1 MNASFCLSSE
11 SSKQRKQRGQQQRR
25 KRLAFLQL
33 LAREK
38 RGGLAA
44 CLLGI
49 CVLGEGGVVALSEAD
64 LVIRL
69 SRARLGVL
77 RLGHVVACVRITSHD
92 ILRDGVRAAAA
103 FLLRRP
109 HRAGFLSGSF
119 SSFPRIWLASL
130 IQQKSGP
137 KAPLSPQM
145 GAKARAG
152 CQVGPEALPAL
163 RAVQVGASAS
173 APARRAL
180 TLSAP
185 GQGGS

>member
-1 MNASFCLSSE
+1 MLSE
-11 SSKQRKQRGQQQRR
+11 SSKQRKQRGQQQTR
-25 KRLAFLQL
+25 KQKGLDCLQF

-49 CVLGEGGVVALSEAD
+49 CVIGEGGVVALSEAD

-77 RLGHVVACVRITSHD
+77 RLGHVVACVRITSHE

-130 IQQKSGP
+130 IQHKTGLQMHPGVAPGAGWGP
-137 KAPLSPQM
+137 GWTPAPPQLTPQS
-145 GAKARAG
+145 AAR
-152 CQVGPEALPAL
+152 CRWVP
-163 RAVQVGASAS
+163 
-173 APARRAL
+173 APAPPPEGR
-180 TLSAP
+180 LS
-185 GQGGS
+185 

>member
-1 MNASFCLSSE
+1 MQF
-11 SSKQRKQRGQQQRR
+11 
-25 KRLAFLQL
+25 

-49 CVLGEGGVVALSEAD
+49 CVIGEGGVVALSEAD

-77 RLGHVVACVRITSHD
+77 RLGHVVACIRITSHEL
-92 ILRDGVRAAAA
+92 LRDGVCAAAA

-119 SSFPRIWLASL
+119 SSFPHIWLASL
-130 IQQKSGP
+130 IQQK
-137 KAPLSPQM
+137 K
-145 GAKARAG
+145 RAN
-152 CQVGPEALPAL
+152 
-163 RAVQVGASAS
+163 
-173 APARRAL
+173 
-180 TLSAP
+180 SAP
-185 GQGGS
+185 GAAPGGGQGTDWVPGQPSPPSGSHPGLGGCQRQRTRPKGAYAERTRARRGLKTSVRQCMAFRCAYVKFLAPERCGG

>member
-1 MNASFCLSSE
+1 MQF
-11 SSKQRKQRGQQQRR
+11 
-25 KRLAFLQL
+25 

-77 RLGHVVACVRITSHD
+77 RLGHVVACVRIIDTSHE

-109 HRAGFLSGSF
+109 H
-119 SSFPRIWLASL
+119 
-130 IQQKSGP
+130 
-137 KAPLSPQM
+137 
-145 GAKARAG
+145 
-152 CQVGPEALPAL
+152 
-163 RAVQVGASAS
+163 
-173 APARRAL
+173 
-180 TLSAP
+180 
-185 GQGGS
+185 

>member
-1 MNASFCLSSE
+1 MQF
-11 SSKQRKQRGQQQRR
+11 
-25 KRLAFLQL
+25 

-77 RLGHVVACVRITSHD
+77 RLGHVVACIRITSHEL
-92 ILRDGVRAAAA
+92 LRDGVCAAAA

-119 SSFPRIWLASL
+119 SSFPRIWRARL

-137 KAPLSPQM
+137 KAPLAPPQE
-145 GAKARAG
+145 GAKARTG
-152 CQVGPEALPAL
+152 CQVNPAPLPA
-163 RAVQVGASAS
+163 RSPVQAGASAS
-173 APARRAL
+173 VPARRAL
-180 TLSAP
+180 TP
-185 GQGGS
+185 GTSRHGVT

>member
-1 MNASFCLSSE
+1 MQF
-11 SSKQRKQRGQQQRR
+11 
-25 KRLAFLQL
+25 

-77 RLGHVVACVRITSHD
+77 RLGHVVACVRITSHE

-119 SSFPRIWLASL
+119 SSFPRIWLARLL

-137 KAPLSPQM
+137 KPLSPPHM
-145 GAKARAG
+145 GTKARAG
-152 CQVGPEALPAL
+152 CQVDPGVLPAP
-163 RAVQVGASAS
+163 RAVRVGASAS

>member
-1 MNASFCLSSE
+1 MQF
-11 SSKQRKQRGQQQRR
+11 
-25 KRLAFLQL
+25 

-77 RLGHVVACVRITSHD
+77 RLGHVVACVRITSHE

-137 KAPLSPQM
+137 KAPLSPPQM
-145 GAKARAG
+145 GTKARTG
-152 CQVGPEALPAL
+152 CQVGPGPLPAL
-163 RAVQVGASAS
+163 RTVQVGASAS

-180 TLSAP
+180 KLSAP

>member
-1 MNASFCLSSE
+1 MQF
-11 SSKQRKQRGQQQRR
+11 
-25 KRLAFLQL
+25 

-49 CVLGEGGVVALSEAD
+49 CVIGEGGVVALSEAD

-77 RLGHVVACVRITSHD
+77 RLGHVVACVRITSHE

-119 SSFPRIWLASL
+119 SSFPRHLAISQPDSAKKRAKGAPVAAPDGNQGTGWVPGGPRPPSGSHNGAGGCQRQRTRPKGAYAERTRARRELKTSVRQCMAFRCAYVKYLASYFC
-130 IQQKSGP
+130 
-137 KAPLSPQM
+137 AP
-145 GAKARAG
+145 
-152 CQVGPEALPAL
+152 
-163 RAVQVGASAS
+163 
-173 APARRAL
+173 
-180 TLSAP
+180 
-185 GQGGS
+185 

>member
-1 MNASFCLSSE
+1 MQF
-11 SSKQRKQRGQQQRR
+11 
-25 KRLAFLQL
+25 

-49 CVLGEGGVVALSEAD
+49 CVLGEGGVVALSEASGHP
-64 LVIRL
+64 LVA
-69 SRARLGVL
+69 RAAWRPAAGP
-77 RLGHVVACVRITSHD
+77 RRCVCYRITSHE

-137 KAPLSPQM
+137 KAPLSPPQM
-145 GAKARAG
+145 GTKARTG
-152 CQVGPEALPAL
+152 CQVGPGPLPAP
-163 RAVQVGASAS
+163 RTVQVGASAS

>member
-1 MNASFCLSSE
+1 MRF
-11 SSKQRKQRGQQQRR
+11 
-25 KRLAFLQL
+25 

-38 RGGLAA
+38 RRGLAA
-44 CLLGI
+44 CLLRT
-49 CVLGEGGVVALSEAD
+49 CVIGGGGVVALSEAD

-77 RLGHVVACVRITSHD
+77 RLGHVVACIRITSHEL
-92 ILRDGVRAAAA
+92 LRDGVRAAAA

-119 SSFPRIWLASL
+119 SSFPPIIWLASL

-137 KAPLSPQM
+137 KAPLSPPQM

-152 CQVGPEALPAL
+152 CQVGPESLPAP
-163 RAVQVGASAS
+163 RTVQVGASAS

-180 TLSAP
+180 MLSAP

>member
-1 MNASFCLSSE
+1 MQF
-11 SSKQRKQRGQQQRR
+11 
-25 KRLAFLQL
+25 

-77 RLGHVVACVRITSHD
+77 RLGHVVACVRITSHE

-119 SSFPRIWLASL
+119 SSFPRIWLVPDSAKKP
-130 IQQKSGP
+130 KSGP
-137 KAPLSPQM
+137 NAPLAPPQE
-145 GAKARAG
+145 GAKALAG
-152 CQVGPEALPAL
+152 CQVNPAPLPA
-163 RAVQVGASAS
+163 RSPVEVGASAS

-180 TLSAP
+180 TPSAP

>member
-1 MNASFCLSSE
+1 MCLLSE
-11 SSKQRKQRGQQQRR
+11 SSKQRKQRGQQQTR
-25 KRLAFLQL
+25 KGLTACNFWL
-33 LAREK
+33 EK
-38 RGGLAA
+38 SAEGWRPVFWGFA
-44 CLLGI
+44 CLERAASLR
-49 CVLGEGGVVALSEAD
+49 CPRH

-77 RLGHVVACVRITSHD
+77 RLGHVVACIRITSHEL
-92 ILRDGVRAAAA
+92 LRDGVCAAAA

-137 KAPLSPQM
+137 KAPLAPPREGGKA
-145 GAKARAG
+145 GAGGQINR
-152 CQVGPEALPAL
+152 GPLPA
-163 RAVQVGASAS
+163 RSPVQVGASAS

-180 TLSAP
+180 PVGTHGHQLT
-185 GQGGS
+185 

>member
-1 MNASFCLSSE
+1 MQF
-11 SSKQRKQRGQQQRR
+11 
-25 KRLAFLQL
+25 

-77 RLGHVVACVRITSHD
+77 RLGHVVACVRITSHE

-119 SSFPRIWLASL
+119 SSFPRIWLARL

-137 KAPLSPQM
+137 KAPRPCRRPRWQA
-145 GAKARAG
+145 GIKARAG
-152 CQVGPEALPAL
+152 CQVGPGVLPAP
-163 RAVQVGASAS
+163 RAVRVGASAS

-180 TLSAP
+180 ALSAP

>member
-1 MNASFCLSSE
+1 LRF
-11 SSKQRKQRGQQQRR
+11 
-25 KRLAFLQL
+25 

-38 RGGLAA
+38 RRGLAA
-44 CLLGI
+44 CLLRT
-49 CVLGEGGVVALSEAD
+49 CVIGGGGVVALSEAD

-77 RLGHVVACVRITSHD
+77 RLGHVVACVRITSHE

-119 SSFPRIWLASL
+119 SSFPHIWLASL
-130 IQQKSGP
+130 IQQKKRANS
-137 KAPLSPQM
+137 AP
-145 GAKARAG
+145 GAAPGGGQGTRTG
-152 CQVGPEALPAL
+152 CQFNPGPLPA
-163 RAVQVGASAS
+163 RTPVQVGASAS

-180 TLSAP
+180 TLSTA

>member
-1 MNASFCLSSE
+1 MQF
-11 SSKQRKQRGQQQRR
+11 
-25 KRLAFLQL
+25 

-77 RLGHVVACVRITSHD
+77 RLGHVVACIRITSHEL
-92 ILRDGVRAAAA
+92 LRDGVCAAAA

-119 SSFPRIWLASL
+119 SSFPRIGLPADFSKKAAKGAPVAAPGGCQGTGWELGGPRPPSGSQNGAGGCQRQRTRPKGAYAERTRARRELKTSVWPFKALGCAYVKYLASYFC
-130 IQQKSGP
+130 
-137 KAPLSPQM
+137 
-145 GAKARAG
+145 GA
-152 CQVGPEALPAL
+152 
-163 RAVQVGASAS
+163 
-173 APARRAL
+173 
-180 TLSAP
+180 
-185 GQGGS
+185 

>member
-1 MNASFCLSSE
+1 MCLLSE
-11 SSKQRKQRGQQQRR
+11 SSKQRKQRGQHQTR
-25 KRLAFLQL
+25 KQKGLDCLQF

-49 CVLGEGGVVALSEAD
+49 CVLGEGGVVALSEAE
-64 LVIRL
+64 LIIRL

-77 RLGHVVACVRITSHD
+77 RLGHVVACVRITSHE

-137 KAPLSPQM
+137 KAPLSPPRWVPRHGL
-145 GAKARAG
+145 GARWDQKPFLLSER
-152 CQVGPEALPAL
+152 CRWVP
-163 RAVQVGASAS
+163 
-173 APARRAL
+173 APAHPPEGRLR
-180 TLSAP
+180 
-185 GQGGS
+185 

>member
-1 MNASFCLSSE
+1 M
-11 SSKQRKQRGQQQRR
+11 R
-25 KRLAFLQL
+25 FLP
-33 LAREK
+33 REK
-38 RGGLAA
+38 RRGLAA

-49 CVLGEGGVVALSEAD
+49 CVIGEGGVVALSEAD

-77 RLGHVVACVRITSHD
+77 RLGHVVACVRITSHE

-137 KAPLSPQM
+137 TAPLAPPQE
-145 GAKARAG
+145 GAKARG
-152 CQVGPEALPAL
+152 L
-163 RAVQVGASAS
+163 GASSTQAPFRLAPRCRWVP
-173 APARRAL
+173 APAHPPEGRFL
-180 TLSAP
+180 
-185 GQGGS
+185 

>member
-1 MNASFCLSSE
+1 MQF
-11 SSKQRKQRGQQQRR
+11 
-25 KRLAFLQL
+25 

-77 RLGHVVACVRITSHD
+77 QLGHVVACVRITSHE
-92 ILRDGVRAAAA
+92 ILRDGVCAAAA

-109 HRAGFLSGSF
+109 HRAGFLSGSI
-119 SSFPRIWLASL
+119 SSFPRGIWLASL

-137 KAPLSPQM
+137 KAPLAPPREREKVRTGDQIN
-145 GAKARAG
+145 R
-152 CQVGPEALPAL
+152 GPLPA
-163 RAVQVGASAS
+163 RSPVQVGASAS